1 MMSGKSFE
9 ISEKTPYQKLTWWE
23 MRPHMIQ
30 MPASTWR
37 ELKKWIIKTCKNNDQ
52 CESSVSNWERT
63 VNSIDEQVEAKLP
76 KSP

>member
-1 MMSGKSFE
+1 
-9 ISEKTPYQKLTWWE
+9 
-23 MRPHMIQ
+23 MIQ